1 MVSVTLSWSE
11 MIVAGN
17 AGVLRQVNAL
27 RRKLTSLD
35 AHHFDSQEGH
45 VSGAIAEWA
54 VCKWLGINWDP
65 AVGVTHASQVAG
77 DAGRIEVRSTCLAHG
92 KLICHDYSF
101 DDRPYLLVL
110 SHRAPEFL
118 LAGWLMGREAKSPCY
133 WNPNAPRPAFFV
145 PQADLEPAASLPGAG
160 L

>member
-1 MVSVTLSWSE
+1 MESVTLSWSE

-17 AGVLRQVNAL
+17 AGVLRHVNAL
-27 RRKLTSLD
+27 RRSLTSLD

-54 VCKWLGINWDP
+54 VSKWLGVNWDP
-65 AVGVTHASQVAG
+65 AVGITHASQVGG
-77 DAGRIEVRSTCLAHG
+77 DAGRVEVRSTPLPHG

-110 SHRAPEFL
+110 SHRAPVFML
-118 LAGWLMGREAKSPCY
+118 VGWLMGREAKAQRY
-133 WNPNAPRPAFFV
+133 WNPHAPRPAFFV
-145 PQADLEPAASLPGAG
+145 PQGDLEPAASLPG
-160 L
+160 LRL